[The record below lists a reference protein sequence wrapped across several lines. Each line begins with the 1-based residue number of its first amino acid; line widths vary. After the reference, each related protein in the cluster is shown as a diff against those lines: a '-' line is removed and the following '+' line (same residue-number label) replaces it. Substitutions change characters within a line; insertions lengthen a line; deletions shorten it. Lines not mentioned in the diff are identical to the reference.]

1 MNQYLYFKNAKF
13 QERTLFMKLAVT
25 YQAET
30 GEVFQHFGR
39 TEAFKL
45 YDIEDGKIKSSQVV
59 STDGTGHEA
68 LAGFLAD
75 HGVSVVV
82 CGGLGSGM
90 MNALSASGIE
100 VCSGASGNAD
110 DAVEA
115 YLTGKLVNAGVSCSH
130 HDHEDGSGHHQNH
143 GCGHSHGE
151 HCGHHGGEAD
161 HAHES
166 CCGHPAEDE
175 SESHEDCCGHHG
187 KGCCGHHCEDED
199 SDFDYEHPPIVFPGK
214 NAGKK
219 VKTHYQGT
227 LNDGTAFDSSYDR
240 NEPLEFIA
248 GVGMMIPGFDKAVV
262 DMNVG
267 DVVNIHLAPED
278 AYGERDPEAVFTLEK
293 SQLPGSEDL
302 TIGQQI
308 YLGTGM
314 GQSFP
319 VTVTAVDA
327 ATITL
332 DANHELAGQEL
343 NFKIELLSVEEA

>member
-1 MNQYLYFKNAKF
+1 
-13 QERTLFMKLAVT
+13 MKLAVT

-45 YDIEDGKIKSSQVV
+45 YDIEDGKILSAKVV

-82 CGGLGSGM
+82 CGGLGGGM

-115 YLTGKLVNAGVSCSH
+115 YLTGKLVNAGISCSH
-130 HDHEDGSGHHQNH
+130 HDHEDGSGHHKNH

-151 HCGHHGGEAD
+151 HCGHHGREAD

-175 SESHEDCCGHHG
+175 SESHEDCCGHQG